1 MHSAWVRVEAADMD
15 EEDVEKTGRL
25 FGVNPLGRRFEF
37 GTDDGVVKGLVGES
51 FSEIYLERIQTDGAA
66 RAQALPRAVSSPH
79 CPKIGR
85 DQIET
90 LTLLVDLNEI
100 AQKLDRLLVSHANNL
115 RTIRPRISRKTRH
128 QEAAKLWLLKMS
140 SPRLRRSVELPKRD
154 DSVPSWATTVEAP
167 GPKYVRWRSRGQVAG
182 IGTYA
187 RCEPHARGELS
198 AIGLRRA
205 TLVPMMEPA
214 DLWNGGDPSDGWAD
228 RT

>member
-140 SPRLRRSVELPKRD
+140 SPRLRRSLELPKRND
-154 DSVPSWATTVEAP
+154 GVLSWATTVECSWS
-167 GPKYVRWRSRGQVAG
+167 KLVRSRSRGQVAR
-182 IGTYA
+182 IRA
-187 RCEPHARGELS
+187 AS
-198 AIGLRRA
+198 AHTPGANRRRA
-205 TLVPMMEPA
+205 A
-214 DLWNGGDPSDGWAD
+214 SSRRSDYAA
-228 RT
+228 RRSYR